1 MAETD
6 APFAAPEPYRGKQCE
21 PWMVEEVYK
30 KIAEIK
36 QIPLETVQKTLLENV
51 KRVFDIGQ

>member
-6 APFAAPEPYRGKQCE
+6 APFAAPLPHRGKTCE
-21 PWMVEEVYK
+21 PFMVIEVYK

-36 QIPLETVQKTLLENV
+36 SLDLETATTQIRENA
-51 KRVFDIGQ
+51 KRIFKI